1 MHTTNNYR
9 PMTQPAMPTK
19 KPIVFAS
26 SNVGKIRELDE
37 LLAPLNMQVKS
48 QVELGVEPLPET
60 AVTFI
65 ENAIVKARH
74 ASSITGFAAIADD
87 SGLEVDALGGAPG
100 LYSARF
106 AKMHDAGEGDEDNN
120 TLLLKK
126 LESIPDEKRTARFR
140 SVMVF
145 LQHENDPSPII
156 AQGVWEGRI
165 LHEAVSGGGFGYD
178 PVFLNSDTNQA
189 SSTLSKDEKNQFSHR
204 GKAVR
209 TLIEALKN
217 QRALVY

>member
-1 MHTTNNYR
+1 
-9 PMTQPAMPTK
+9 MPPETMSQK

-26 SNVGKIRELDE
+26 SNAGKIRELDE
-37 LLAPLNMQVKS
+37 LLAPLDMQVKS

-74 ASSITGFAAIADD
+74 AASITGLAAIADD
-87 SGLEVDALGGAPG
+87 SGLEVDALDGAPG
-100 LYSARF
+100 LYSSRF
-106 AKMHDAGEGDEDNN
+106 AQMHDAGAGDEDNN

-126 LESIPDEKRTARFR
+126 LENISDEHRTARFR

-165 LHEAVSGGGFGYD
+165 LHKAVSGGGFGYD

-189 SSTLSKDEKNQFSHR
+189 SSTLSKDEKNKLSHR

-209 TLIEALKN
+209 ALINSLTS
-217 QRALVY
+217 QRANIY

>member
-1 MHTTNNYR
+1 MSQTT
-9 PMTQPAMPTK
+9 
-19 KPIVFAS
+19 PIVFAS
-26 SNVGKIRELDE
+26 SNAGKIRELDE
-37 LLAPLNMQVKS
+37 MLTPLGMVVKS
-48 QVELGVEPLPET
+48 QDEFGVVALPET

-74 ASSITGFAAIADD
+74 ASSITGLAAIADD
-87 SGLEVDALGGAPG
+87 SGLEVDALNGAPG

-106 AKMHDAGEGDEDNN
+106 AKMHNAGEGDEDNN
-120 TLLLKK
+120 TLLL
-126 LESIPDEKRTARFR
+126 EKMSVVEDGLRTARFR

-156 AQGVWEGRI
+156 AEGSWEGRI
-165 LHEAVSGGGFGYD
+165 LRQPVSGGGFGYD
-178 PVFLNSDTNQA
+178 PVFCSNDTDQA
-189 SSTLSKDEKNQFSHR
+189 VSTLAKAEKNRLSHR

-209 TLIEALKN
+209 SLIDSLTQ

>member
-1 MHTTNNYR
+1 MSSN
-9 PMTQPAMPTK
+9 MSTK

-26 SNVGKIRELDE
+26 SNAGKIRELDE
-37 LLAPLNMQVKS
+37 LLAPLDMQVKS

-106 AKMHDAGEGDEDNN
+106 ANMHHAGEGDDDNN

-126 LESIPDEKRTARFR
+126 LENVKDENRTARFR
-140 SVMVF
+140 SVMVY
-145 LQHENDPSPII
+145 LEHENDPSPII

-165 LHEAVSGGGFGYD
+165 LHEVIAGGGFGYD

-189 SSTLSKDEKNQFSHR
+189 SSLLSKDEKNQLSHR

-209 TLIEALKN
+209 SLIDALTN
-217 QRALVY
+217 QRAHVY